1 MAARRL
7 FVPVVAVLAGFAAAS
22 CARDD
27 DAMAWVGKRR
37 LEVAEFQEYVTRAS
51 GEPWQGVD
59 SRVNSGLLD
68 QFIDRQVLLESA
80 RMRDAL
86 DSGDGSRLSPAE
98 LRRLVDRMCG
108 ETPEP
113 PPEVVA
119 SEVER
124 RMADELPARAHVRQI
139 LVDTLEEAQ
148 SARRRL
154 LDGADFVEV
163 SREVSRAPNAA
174 DGGELG
180 YVYQEGLPPE
190 IDRVVF
196 SLAAGEFSQPV
207 QGTSGFHVFQVLE
220 VDEPGPPDRAEVEA
234 SVLDE
239 LRRQADRAHSR
250 SCIAGLAGEVGVKV
264 NRSRLWFPYDG
275 RYSED

>member
-7 FVPVVAVLAGFAAAS
+7 FAPLVAVLAGIAAAS

-37 LEVAEFQEYVTRAS
+37 LEVTEFQEYVTGAS
-51 GEPWQGVD
+51 GEAWQGVD
-59 SRVNSGLLD
+59 SRVNSRLLD
-68 QFIDRQVLLESA
+68 QFIDRQVLFETA
-80 RMRDAL
+80 RTRDAL
-86 DSGDGSRLSPAE
+86 ESGTASRLSPAE
-98 LRRLVDRMCG
+98 LRRLIDRMCG

-113 PPEVVA
+113 PPEAVA

-124 RMADELPARAHVRQI
+124 RMAEKLPARAHVRQI

-180 YVYQEGLPPE
+180 YVYQESLPPE

-196 SLAAGEFSQPV
+196 SLAAGDFSQPV
-207 QGTSGFHVFQVLE
+207 QGNSGFHVLQVLE
-220 VDEPGPPDRAEVEA
+220 VVEPGPPERAEVEA
-234 SVLDE
+234 TVLGE
-239 LRRQADRAHSR
+239 LRRKADRSHSR
-250 SCIAGLAGEVGVKV
+250 SCIAELAGEVGVKV
-264 NRSRLWFPYDG
+264 NRNRLWFPYDG